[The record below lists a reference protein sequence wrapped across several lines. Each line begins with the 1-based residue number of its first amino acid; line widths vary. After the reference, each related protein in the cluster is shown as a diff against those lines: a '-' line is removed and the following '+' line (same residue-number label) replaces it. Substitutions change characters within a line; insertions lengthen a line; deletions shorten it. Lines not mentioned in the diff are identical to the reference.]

1 MKKEILKFIS
11 YDGDYPNLC
20 SGTLIMELDGKQ
32 ITFPDFC
39 LCSGGFVDFDED
51 WMEIVASGPWIID
64 EFPKGFPE
72 ELESEA
78 LDLVNDNISWGCCG
92 GCV

>member
-1 MKKEILKFIS
+1 MSRVQFKS

-20 SGTLIMELDGKQ
+20 IGSLVLLVDNIE
-32 ITFPDFC
+32 IIFPNHC
-39 LCSGGFVDFDED
+39 LSSGGFVSFDEH
-51 WMEIVASGPWIID
+51 WNESVGSGEWSIS

-72 ELESEA
+72 ELEQDAE
-78 LDLVNDNISWGCCG
+78 DCVNENIPFGCCG